1 MKRIL
6 LLGLFICNLLGLETI
21 AQNITGSIINK
32 QNEKLPYTAIA
43 VIERQNNK
51 LIDSA
56 ICDSLGVFRLKSRS
70 EYPDGI
76 VLYITNVGYKEKYVE
91 VGTQAQNLGT
101 IILDEDPV
109 LLSEV
114 VVTAKPQL
122 TREADRYSFKVAN
135 TSIVKG
141 NNTWGVLKLT
151 PFLQV
156 NDHAGI
162 TLVGKGNPIVYIN
175 GRKSKLNGETL
186 QQYLK
191 SMPAENI
198 DKIEIMTTLNSSFR
212 ADVSGGAINIVLRK
226 NENEGAK
233 GTLSLTDQQM
243 KDKNSQT
250 GNAFLNYKKNKVDL
264 TANVYAQ
271 HYVLPQESDI
281 TYNYPTSKASTLS
294 HSEYDYNKLTYG
306 GMVNLDYHIND
317 KQIIGV
323 VVNAS
328 GNTYNPSLMDNTNR
342 YFTNGQLDSLSQT
355 RKDVHTTGYQVSS
368 NVNYRYDIKQGK
380 YLNIDFDF
388 LKYGNYNRQN
398 DITHSEKPEMPH
410 TLLLDYRQRQNINI
424 TNWAGKIDF
433 KTPLGNG
440 YSMNIGSEVYT
451 TRSDA
456 NSFFGHKEGEQYV
469 DKYGQSNHFIYDET
483 VAAGFLSFSKS
494 FSKWALMLGA
504 RLEYTHGKGDV
515 KNNPEQN
522 FNRNDWDV
530 FPSASISYMPNEKHS
545 FSLSLQSGV
554 RRPEFALLNPFRNY
568 TSETSYS
575 ENNPFLK
582 YMRTYNIDFYY
593 TLNYKYVFAVNHF
606 ISRNSWTMFR
616 LPVEGTNTVRS
627 LFDNYGN
634 SRITTFNFMWNE
646 SLFNNYLYVNYAL
659 GGYYS
664 YNKGQIENQ
673 PVRRYGFTPTL
684 QFMNFVTLSKKY
696 KWSLDIYYNMMGR
709 EHMPQTL
716 RKTNHYMY
724 ASIRKN
730 LKQWTFTAGVYNIFN
745 SYNEEYSVN
754 TGADY
759 NYAFTMKNN
768 PRNVQVGVTYNFG
781 NQKVKGSRNKR
792 TNNEI
797 KRRLQ

>member
-1 MKRIL
+1 
-6 LLGLFICNLLGLETI
+6 
-21 AQNITGSIINK
+21 
-32 QNEKLPYTAIA
+32 
-43 VIERQNNK
+43 
-51 LIDSA
+51 
-56 ICDSLGVFRLKSRS
+56 
-70 EYPDGI
+70 
-76 VLYITNVGYKEKYVE
+76 
-91 VGTQAQNLGT
+91 
-101 IILDEDPV
+101 
-109 LLSEV
+109 
-114 VVTAKPQL
+114 
-122 TREADRYSFKVAN
+122 
-135 TSIVKG
+135 
-141 NNTWGVLKLT
+141 
-151 PFLQV
+151 
-156 NDHAGI
+156 
-162 TLVGKGNPIVYIN
+162 
-175 GRKSKLNGETL
+175 
-186 QQYLK
+186 
-191 SMPAENI
+191 
-198 DKIEIMTTLNSSFR
+198 
-212 ADVSGGAINIVLRK
+212 
-226 NENEGAK
+226 
-233 GTLSLTDQQM
+233 M

-410 TLLLDYRQRQNINI
+410 TLLLDYHQRQNINI

-515 KNNPEQN
+515 KIIP
-522 FNRNDWDV
+522 NRISTAMTGMY
-530 FPSASISYMPNEKHS
+530 FLLLPSAICP
-545 FSLSLQSGV
+545 
-554 RRPEFALLNPFRNY
+554 
-568 TSETSYS
+568 
-575 ENNPFLK
+575 
-582 YMRTYNIDFYY
+582 MR
-593 TLNYKYVFAVNHF
+593 
-606 ISRNSWTMFR
+606 
-616 LPVEGTNTVRS
+616 NTVFRFPCS
-627 LFDNYGN
+627 L
-634 SRITTFNFMWNE
+634 E
-646 SLFNNYLYVNYAL
+646 SDA
-659 GGYYS
+659 
-664 YNKGQIENQ
+664 
-673 PVRRYGFTPTL
+673 R
-684 QFMNFVTLSKKY
+684 
-696 KWSLDIYYNMMGR
+696 
-709 EHMPQTL
+709 
-716 RKTNHYMY
+716 
-724 ASIRKN
+724 N
-730 LKQWTFTAGVYNIFN
+730 L
-745 SYNEEYSVN
+745 
-754 TGADY
+754 
-759 NYAFTMKNN
+759 
-768 PRNVQVGVTYNFG
+768 PC
-781 NQKVKGSRNKR
+781 
-792 TNNEI
+792 
-797 KRRLQ
+797 